1 MLGSLVVSLPL
12 KSVLRTVILGG
23 AIIVV
28 YFCLRRHHAAI
39 KAAIIERLRNSP
51 SSNNNEVHR
60 FSDPDICLKILRG
73 TTYSNDDAL
82 GINKLP
88 FATSRVIPNQRLV
101 RAFGIDN
108 GFTTSDNRF
117 REEFRNWAIT
127 KLSTFDEKHWK
138 NTASQADQLVEKQV
152 QIISQM
158 GNSPL
163 EHAVQIVS
171 LKLIFKEFFKLD
183 PFGLSDKT
191 MLEIA
196 QEINHQWIASKSEAS
211 GGIVGNGKFK
221 ELFES
226 LGLHSDSAKENPLN
240 TFLPVYETLW
250 RVVTHCIIEL
260 VFRPSAR
267 QEWLS
272 LLEDFLQNPTRN
284 NFVKLSLGM
293 HGVSVEFLMH
303 MPSKDETELVAADIE
318 ACQRL
323 QSIWGDESHR
333 YQPAR
338 WDSVTATMEKAYMPF
353 GGSPY
358 KCPASGSFGPHLIG
372 ILVAAF
378 ASKLRGSE
386 WRLEFQDESD
396 LCSGVLDDE
405 MELGTDRAEGPC
417 WIIKHKD
424 GGILDDEELVD

>member
-1 MLGSLVVSLPL
+1 M
-12 KSVLRTVILGG
+12 
-23 AIIVV
+23 
-28 YFCLRRHHAAI
+28 
-39 KAAIIERLRNSP
+39 
-51 SSNNNEVHR
+51 
-60 FSDPDICLKILRG
+60 KILRG

-293 HGVSVEFLMH
+293 HGVSVEFLVKEALRLYPPTRLILPPDAHALQRRNGTSGGGHRSLSAATIHLGRRKPPLSASKMGFRH
-303 MPSKDETELVAADIE
+303 CHDGKSIHAVRRISIQMPGERQFRSTLDWYSGGSFCVKATGLRVAARIP
-318 ACQRL
+318 R
-323 QSIWGDESHR
+323 R
-333 YQPAR
+333 
-338 WDSVTATMEKAYMPF
+338 V
-353 GGSPY
+353 
-358 KCPASGSFGPHLIG
+358 
-372 ILVAAF
+372 
-378 ASKLRGSE
+378 
-386 WRLEFQDESD
+386 
-396 LCSGVLDDE
+396 
-405 MELGTDRAEGPC
+405 
-417 WIIKHKD
+417 
-424 GGILDDEELVD
+424 

>member
-1 MLGSLVVSLPL
+1 
-12 KSVLRTVILGG
+12 
-23 AIIVV
+23 
-28 YFCLRRHHAAI
+28 
-39 KAAIIERLRNSP
+39 
-51 SSNNNEVHR
+51 
-60 FSDPDICLKILRG
+60 
-73 TTYSNDDAL
+73 
-82 GINKLP
+82 
-88 FATSRVIPNQRLV
+88 
-101 RAFGIDN
+101 
-108 GFTTSDNRF
+108 
-117 REEFRNWAIT
+117 
-127 KLSTFDEKHWK
+127 
-138 NTASQADQLVEKQV
+138 
-152 QIISQM
+152 M

-250 RVVTHCIIEL
+250 RVVTHCIIE
-260 VFRPSAR
+260 
-267 QEWLS
+267 
-272 LLEDFLQNPTRN
+272 
-284 NFVKLSLGM
+284 
-293 HGVSVEFLMH
+293 LMH